1 MSSQVIS
8 YRFSSDEVL
17 VLREKALP
25 GESDNQT
32 AQRLMR
38 EFLGLSTAL
47 STDTPKASTPSLSE
61 RIEAVEDKLSSFT
74 GNVNDLFSHL
84 QESIKSLQEWRQAV
98 ETQAIALPPTNQ
110 IQDEPDPA
118 RTTVDADVDNVDIML
133 TGKELAQR
141 LKVHPATLTKNRAKE
156 SFTDWTQSRDPE
168 GKAWQYLSEVE
179 RYKPILS
186 TDLSTE
192 STGEDDPSLSGWKAR
207 VDEVVNSL

>member
-47 STDTPKASTPSLSE
+47 STEMSKASTPSLSE

-74 GNVNDLFSHL
+74 GNVNESFSRL
-84 QESIKSLQEWRQAV
+84 QERIQALEAKAIAPPPTRQA
-98 ETQAIALPPTNQ
+98 EN
-110 IQDEPDPA
+110 EPDSP
-118 RTTVDADVDNVDIML
+118 RTVDNDVDSVDTVL
-133 TGKELAQR
+133 TAKELAQR

-156 SFTDWTQSRDPE
+156 SFTDWTQGRDPE
-168 GKAWQYLSEVE
+168 GKAWQYLPEVE
-179 RYKPILS
+179 RYKPLRSRSQSI
-186 TDLSTE
+186 
-192 STGEDDPSLSGWKAR
+192 
-207 VDEVVNSL
+207 